1 MRANTTKISAR
12 RRRNARRRR
21 ALALGLGICALA
33 LPAGAGADPSAP
45 GYSRADAIAQG
56 LEESSPAGG
65 NSDYSSVNAITGP
78 YTGEPTAVVGSPSVS
93 GEGFDWPSALVGAGA
108 ALALAA
114 LGTAA
119 LLTFRRRTTISP
131 SGSTT

>member
-1 MRANTTKISAR
+1 MMRASTTTIS
-12 RRRNARRRR
+12 ARRRR

-33 LPAGAGADPSAP
+33 LPAGAGADPSASA
-45 GYSRADAIAQG
+45 YSRADAIAQG
-56 LEESSPAGG
+56 LEESSQSAGDSG
-65 NSDYSSVNAITGP
+65 YSSVSSITGP
-78 YTGEPTAVVGSPSVS
+78 SAGEPTAVTGSRS
-93 GEGFDWPSALVGAGA
+93 GSADGFDWPSALVGAGA

-131 SGSTT
+131 SASTG

>member
-1 MRANTTKISAR
+1 MRANTTISAR

-33 LPAGAGADPSAP
+33 LPAGAAADPA
-45 GYSRADAIAQG
+45 GGDYSRADAIAQG
-56 LEESSPAGG
+56 LEESSQSTGDSG
-65 NSDYSSVNAITGP
+65 YSSINSITGP
-78 YTGEPTAVVGSPSVS
+78 STGEPTAVTGSPS
-93 GEGFDWPSALVGAGA
+93 GPADGFDWPSALVGAGA

-114 LGTAA
+114 LGTAG

-131 SGSTT
+131 SASTG